1 MSSAVASGR
10 RSPRLQEDDCAVRVL
25 HIGILHN
32 QSCTRSTPTTL
43 CQLFQPGHVG
53 VRAMAGAAPHQLS
66 ERARL
71 VHALCFGMPR
81 YSIGA
86 MCKHNNGGLLDE
98 ATVDL

>member
-1 MSSAVASGR
+1 
-10 RSPRLQEDDCAVRVL
+10 
-25 HIGILHN
+25 
-32 QSCTRSTPTTL
+32 
-43 CQLFQPGHVG
+43 
-53 VRAMAGAAPHQLS
+53 MAGAAPHQLS